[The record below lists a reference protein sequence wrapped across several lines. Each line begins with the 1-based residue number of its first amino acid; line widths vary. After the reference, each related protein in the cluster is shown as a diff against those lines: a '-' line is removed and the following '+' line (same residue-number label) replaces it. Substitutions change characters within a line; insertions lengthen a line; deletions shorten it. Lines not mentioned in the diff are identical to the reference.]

1 MILANSCDDNSGKYV
16 SLIMQSND
24 RTFYQNLHVHYGK
37 LHELIADEQVF
48 SKVPDRWNIIVTDV
62 ENSTKA
68 ISEGKQQVV
77 NLAATGSIV
86 ACLNISR
93 SAGIDIPFFFG
104 GDGATIIVP
113 DEILEEC
120 LFALQLHQERCAISF
135 NFYLRVGYRNVGAMI
150 EKGGSLRIIKYKR
163 NDLHIMPIILGD
175 ALQMAEA
182 SIKSSHPEKFS
193 KDLPYNLNLE
203 GMECKWDKIEPP
215 KNENEI
221 LTLIIQATKVD
232 QQATVYSKIL
242 NEIDD
247 IYGEDLIRHP
257 ITARRL
263 KMVHKLSRIK
273 NEVQMKFNQITST
286 KLVASW
292 WRSFMGNWFIK
303 YTSTG
308 RNYLNDLIQL
318 TETLLIDG
326 AINTVISGK
335 ESQRERL
342 LKYLDDLEK
351 NGSIVYG
358 YYCSSNSIL
367 SCFVTAL
374 DDYHI
379 HFLDGGNGGY
389 TQASKILKPKLLSK
403 S

>member
-1 MILANSCDDNSGKYV
+1 
-16 SLIMQSND
+16 MQSTES
-24 RTFYQNLHVHYGK
+24 TFYQDLHLHYGK

-48 SKVPDRWNIIVTDV
+48 SKVPHSWNIVVTDV

-68 ISEGKQQVV
+68 VSEGKQQVV

-93 SAGIDIPFFFG
+93 EAGLEIPFFFG

-120 LFALQLHQERCAISF
+120 LFALQLHQERCSISF
-135 NFYLRVGYRNVGAMI
+135 EFYLRVGHRKVGAMI
-150 EKGGSLRIIKYKR
+150 EQGASLHILKYKR
-163 NDLHIMPIILGD
+163 NDLHIMPVILGN

-182 SIKSSHPEKFS
+182 EIKSANQKIPA

-203 GMECKWDKIEPP
+203 GMECKWDKIKPP

-221 LTLIIQATKVD
+221 LTLIIQSTIVEE
-232 QQATVYSKIL
+232 QSSVYSNVL
-242 NEIDD
+242 ERIDD
-247 IYGEDLIRHP
+247 IYGDDSIRHP
-257 ITARRL
+257 VTAKRL
-263 KMVHKLSRIK
+263 KMVHKLSRLK
-273 NEVQMKFNQITST
+273 NEVKMKFSHLTNK
-286 KLVASW
+286 KLAASW
-292 WRSFMGNWFIK
+292 WRSVMGSWFTK

-308 RNYLNDLIQL
+308 RDYLNDLIQL

-335 ESQRERL
+335 KKQREEL
-342 LKYLDDLEK
+342 LEYLNSLEAQ
-351 NGSIVYG
+351 GSIVYG
-358 YYCSSNSIL
+358 FYSSSSSIL
-367 SCFVTAL
+367 SCFVTAI

-379 HFLDGGNGGY
+379 HFLDGDNGGY
-389 TQASKILKPKLLSK
+389 TQASKVLKPKLRRK
-403 S
+403 

>member
-1 MILANSCDDNSGKYV
+1 
-16 SLIMQSND
+16 MQSTES
-24 RTFYQNLHVHYGK
+24 TFYQDLHLHYGK

-48 SKVPDRWNIIVTDV
+48 SKVPHSWNIVVTDV

-68 ISEGKQQVV
+68 VSEGKQQVV

-93 SAGIDIPFFFG
+93 EGGIEIPFFFG

-120 LFALQLHQERCAISF
+120 LFALQLHQERCSISF
-135 NFYLRVGYRNVGAMI
+135 DFYLRVGHRKVGAMI
-150 EKGGSLRIIKYKR
+150 EQGASLQILKYKR
-163 NDLHIMPIILGD
+163 NDLHIMPVILGN

-182 SIKSSHPEKFS
+182 EIKSANQKIPA

-203 GMECKWDKIEPP
+203 GMECKWDKIKPP

-221 LTLIIQATKVD
+221 LTLIIQSTIVEE
-232 QQATVYSKIL
+232 QSSVYSNVL
-242 NEIDD
+242 ERIDD
-247 IYGEDLIRHP
+247 IYGDDSIRHP
-257 ITARRL
+257 VTAKRL
-263 KMVHKLSRIK
+263 KMVHKLSRLK
-273 NEVQMKFNQITST
+273 NEVKMKFSHLTNK
-286 KLVASW
+286 KLAASW
-292 WRSFMGNWFIK
+292 WRSVMGSWFTK

-308 RNYLNDLIQL
+308 RDYLNDLIQL

-335 ESQRERL
+335 KKQREEL
-342 LKYLDDLEK
+342 LEYLNSLEAQ
-351 NGSIVYG
+351 GSIVYG
-358 YYCSSNSIL
+358 FYSSNSSIL
-367 SCFVTAL
+367 SCFVTAI

-379 HFLDGGNGGY
+379 HFLDGDNGGY
-389 TQASKILKPKLLSK
+389 TQASKVLKPKLRRQ
-403 S
+403 

>member
-1 MILANSCDDNSGKYV
+1 
-16 SLIMQSND
+16 MQSTES
-24 RTFYQNLHVHYGK
+24 TFYQDLHLHYGK

-48 SKVPDRWNIIVTDV
+48 SKVPHSWNIVVTDV

-68 ISEGKQQVV
+68 VSEGKQQVV

-93 SAGIDIPFFFG
+93 EAGLEIPFFFG

-120 LFALQLHQERCAISF
+120 LFALQLHQERCSISF
-135 NFYLRVGYRNVGAMI
+135 DFYLRVGHRKVGEMI
-150 EKGGSLRIIKYKR
+150 KQGASLQILKYKR
-163 NDLHIMPIILGD
+163 NDLHIMPVILGN

-182 SIKSSHPEKFS
+182 EIKSANQKIPA

-203 GMECKWDKIEPP
+203 GMECKWDKIKPP

-221 LTLIIQATKVD
+221 LTLIIQSTIVEE
-232 QQATVYSKIL
+232 QSSVYSNVL
-242 NEIDD
+242 ERIDD
-247 IYGEDLIRHP
+247 IYGDDSIRHP
-257 ITARRL
+257 VTAKRL
-263 KMVHKLSRIK
+263 KLVHKLSRLK
-273 NEVQMKFNQITST
+273 NEVKMKFSHLTNK
-286 KLVASW
+286 KLAASW
-292 WRSFMGNWFIK
+292 WRSVMGSWFTK

-308 RNYLNDLIQL
+308 RDYLNDLIQL

-335 ESQRERL
+335 KKQREEL
-342 LKYLDDLEK
+342 LEYLNSLEAQ
-351 NGSIVYG
+351 GSIVYG
-358 YYCSSNSIL
+358 FYSSNSSIL
-367 SCFVTAL
+367 SCFVTAI

-379 HFLDGGNGGY
+379 HFLDGDNGGY
-389 TQASKILKPKLLSK
+389 TQASKVLKPKLRRQ
-403 S
+403 

>member
-1 MILANSCDDNSGKYV
+1 
-16 SLIMQSND
+16 MQSTES
-24 RTFYQNLHVHYGK
+24 TFYQDLHLHYGK

-48 SKVPDRWNIIVTDV
+48 SKVPHSWNIVVTDV

-68 ISEGKQQVV
+68 VSEGKQQVV

-93 SAGIDIPFFFG
+93 EAGIEIPFFFG

-120 LFALQLHQERCAISF
+120 LFALQLHQERCSISF
-135 NFYLRVGYRNVGAMI
+135 DFYLRVGHRKVGAMI
-150 EKGGSLRIIKYKR
+150 EQGASLQILKYKR
-163 NDLHIMPIILGD
+163 NDLHIMPVILGN

-182 SIKSSHPEKFS
+182 EIKSANQKIPA

-203 GMECKWDKIEPP
+203 GMECKWDKIKPP

-221 LTLIIQATKVD
+221 LTLIIQSTIVEE
-232 QQATVYSKIL
+232 QSSVYSNVL
-242 NEIDD
+242 ERIDD
-247 IYGEDLIRHP
+247 IYGDDSIRHP
-257 ITARRL
+257 VTAKRL
-263 KMVHKLSRIK
+263 KMVHKLSRLK
-273 NEVQMKFNQITST
+273 NEVKMKFSHLTNK
-286 KLVASW
+286 KLAASW
-292 WRSFMGNWFIK
+292 WRSVMGSWFTK

-308 RNYLNDLIQL
+308 RDYLNDLIQL

-335 ESQRERL
+335 KKQREEL
-342 LKYLDDLEK
+342 LEYLNSLEAQ
-351 NGSIVYG
+351 GSIVYG
-358 YYCSSNSIL
+358 FYSSNSSIL
-367 SCFVTAL
+367 SCFVTAI

-379 HFLDGGNGGY
+379 HFLDGDNGGY
-389 TQASKILKPKLLSK
+389 TQASKVLKPKLRRQ
-403 S
+403 